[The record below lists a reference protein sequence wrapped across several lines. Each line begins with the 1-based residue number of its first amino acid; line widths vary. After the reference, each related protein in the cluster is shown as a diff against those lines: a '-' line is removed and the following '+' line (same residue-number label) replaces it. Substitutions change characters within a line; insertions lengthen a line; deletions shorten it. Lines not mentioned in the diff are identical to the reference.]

1 MQALVNVPV
10 LPLYK
15 KEKHCEIIE
24 DEVLY
29 GMPVTVLEEIP
40 NNGRVHIRTWYRY
53 EGYVEKNGLWFG
65 EYEADEKQHLI
76 YIAHST
82 VDILSVP
89 KMQGVL
95 LMTLP
100 MGCFLRKLAPEDES
114 GWVKVKLLNGMI
126 GYVKGAYVKHYRED
140 LEKDEAIFRQMV
152 VRTAQSYLGTQYRW
166 GGKSSYGIDC
176 SGLCSMAYLLNG
188 VIIFRDSHIEQG
200 FPIHQIAYEKLAIG
214 DLLFFK
220 GHVAMWLGNNK
231 IIHSTAKKGR
241 EGVVIDSIDR
251 NNPNARLDLWD
262 IYQMCGSLF

>member
-1 MQALVNVPV
+1 M
-10 LPLYK
+10 
-15 KEKHCEIIE
+15 C
-24 DEVLY
+24 
-29 GMPVTVLEEIP
+29 
-40 NNGRVHIRTWYRY
+40 IRDR
-53 EGYVEKNGLWFG
+53 
-65 EYEADEKQHLI
+65 
-76 YIAHST
+76 
-82 VDILSVP
+82 
-89 KMQGVL
+89 
-95 LMTLP
+95 
-100 MGCFLRKLAPEDES
+100 
-114 GWVKVKLLNGMI
+114 I